1 MKCAPVALFTAEQDK
16 GVLRFANIIGLLQLD
31 MDRHFKNSFLR
42 IYDLQTLA
50 MSFEIE
56 MYYGFGENYRMITNT
71 LYAFDYPRGIIAFMF
86 RNKQQ
91 ADIFAIKIKSSAP
104 SMKDY

>member
-1 MKCAPVALFTAEQDK
+1 
-16 GVLRFANIIGLLQLD
+16 
-31 MDRHFKNSFLR
+31 
-42 IYDLQTLA
+42 

-86 RNKQQ
+86 RNKQ
-91 ADIFAIKIKSSAP
+91 
-104 SMKDY
+104 